1 MKMAAISPD
10 SIGCEA
16 DREGPTSCLHAIVWR
31 RNPGNRNN
39 VNSACPCLI
48 SYSSVIPGF

>member
-1 MKMAAISPD
+1 MKVAAVSPD

-16 DREGPTSCLHAIVWR
+16 DREGPTRCVHAIKQR
-31 RNPGNRNN
+31 RTPGNRNN
-39 VNSACPCLI
+39 VHSACPCLI